1 MEKSTIFLI
10 GFLIGA
16 FFGILTT
23 VNDIAI
29 TDVEHDA
36 KNSEYI
42 VQYYVLDSKYNKTID
57 D

>member
-16 FFGILTT
+16 FFGILIT

-29 TDVEHDA
+29 TNVEHDA